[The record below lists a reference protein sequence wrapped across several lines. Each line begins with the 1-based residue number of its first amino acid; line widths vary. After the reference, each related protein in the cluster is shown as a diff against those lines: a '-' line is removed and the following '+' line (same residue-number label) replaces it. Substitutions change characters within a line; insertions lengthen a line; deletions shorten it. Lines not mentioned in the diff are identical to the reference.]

1 KRRVWRSKLKKAQYG
16 LGWRIYNYKGETIY
30 YHSGWV
36 QGYRADLLV
45 IPRLE
50 LGFSLMINAEAG
62 ILNELTTDFLD
73 MTLKQYNKK
82 RA

>member
-1 KRRVWRSKLKKAQYG
+1 
-16 LGWRIYNYKGETIY
+16 
-30 YHSGWV
+30 
-36 QGYRADLLV
+36 
-45 IPRLE
+45 
-50 LGFSLMINAEAG
+50 MINAEAG